1 MVSITAL
8 GKKNETKLEMAEYV
22 GENSS
27 THTDDD
33 FWIPMGWDT
42 VSLYPIKSF
51 DPRLYI
57 WDHSDCGIECVYY
70 LPHYFMYFPRTNFSR
85 LVSIIKIKLEMTR
98 VRKIELKYWSVAIVL
113 YKMVFRNSMSDFFA
127 RNYINF
133 KYIIKSNGI
142 SYNVA
147 N

>member
-33 FWIPMGWDT
+33 FWIPMGWDA
-42 VSLYPIKSF
+42 VSLYPIKLF

-57 WDHSDCGIECVYY
+57 WEHSDSGIGCIYY
-70 LPHYFMYFPRTNFSR
+70 LPHYFMYLPRTNLLK
-85 LVSIIKIKLEMTR
+85 LVYIIKIKLEMTR
-98 VRKIELKYWSVAIVL
+98 VRNILL
-113 YKMVFRNSMSDFFA
+113 YIMIFENSMAYLFA
-127 RNYINF
+127 RDNIDF